1 VAVEDLLM
9 TGSLPASPVLQG
21 GGASLNHQLMKNWN
35 NGSRNLN
42 RKSERIPCPDFI
54 RAVGIFKKGV
64 VFFYPFWH
72 LFLCFK
78 KFLSS
83 IVNPIIFKGDMA
95 HDEKIVYA

>member
-64 VFFYPFWH
+64 VFFYPYLASFSM
-72 LFLCFK
+72 LQKIL
-78 KFLSS
+78 
-83 IVNPIIFKGDMA
+83 II
-95 HDEKIVYA
+95 YC